1 MLILLCN
8 KTMENLGK
16 SSMENILRLI
26 LEKVIMPDRHM
37 SDGQL
42 YLFLQLFFNTEKISL
57 N

>member
-16 SSMENILRLI
+16 SSMENILSLI